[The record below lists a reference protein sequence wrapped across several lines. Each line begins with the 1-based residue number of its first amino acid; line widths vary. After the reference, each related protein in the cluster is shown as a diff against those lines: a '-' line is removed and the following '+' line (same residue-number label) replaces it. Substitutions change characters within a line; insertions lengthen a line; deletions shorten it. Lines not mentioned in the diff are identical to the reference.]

1 MCKIVRF
8 QKVYVVQYYK
18 DNLFFF
24 FFGCCFL
31 KKILNGGMDTG

>member
-24 FFGCCFL
+24 FFWLLFL
-31 KKILNGGMDTG
+31 KKNIEWWDGY